1 MKLLN
6 KVVDY
11 ASCREGAFVWYST
24 FILLK
29 YQPVESFWYKYAPIG
44 AFALHDKID
53 SSISVTIPKWMR

>member
-11 ASCREGAFVWYST
+11 ASCREGAVVWYST

-29 YQPVESFWYKYAPIG
+29 YQPVESFRYKYAPIG
-44 AFALHDKID
+44 TFVWHDKID